1 MTPTSD
7 PEALPLFPL
16 PGVVLFPTLSVPL
29 YIFEPRYRA
38 MTRAA
43 LESNR
48 RIGMVAIRPE
58 ALAKIAGD
66 PAVFET
72 GCAGEIRQAR
82 ERPDGSL
89 DILLVATRRFRILEE
104 HPRAEL
110 YRTARIENL
119 TEEDDWGPGDGPSTL
134 RARIFETLC
143 EIARC
148 TDREEDTIATEKRV
162 ESLGKLNEFT
172 DTQFVHVVA
181 QATDLGVLD
190 KQKLLEASGL
200 GSRYR
205 MLDEFLRVRLGERV
219 GRIAPGS
226 DLLQ

>member
-1 MTPTSD
+1 MTSNLG

-43 LESNR
+43 LTSNR

-58 ALAKIAGD
+58 ALAEIDGD
-66 PAVFET
+66 PAIFEI
-72 GCAGEIRQAR
+72 GCEGEIRQAR

-89 DILLVATRRFRILEE
+89 DILLVATQRFRILEE

-110 YRTARIENL
+110 YRTARIESL
-119 TEEDDWGPGDGPSTL
+119 TEESVSEAEGRPTAL

-148 TDREEDTIATEKRV
+148 TGPAQDTEVARERV
-162 ESLGKLNEFT
+162 ESLGKLKEFT

-190 KQKLLEASGL
+190 KQKLLEASGAEP
-200 GSRYR
+200 RYR
-205 MLDEFLRVRLGERV
+205 MLDEFLRVRLGELV

-226 DLLQ
+226 NLLQ

>member
-1 MTPTSD
+1 MTPNSD
-7 PEALPLFPL
+7 PEALSLFPL

-29 YIFEPRYRA
+29 YVFEPRYRA

-58 ALAKIAGD
+58 ELAEIAGD
-66 PAVFET
+66 PPVFEI
-72 GCAGEIRQAR
+72 GCEGEIRQAR

-89 DILLVATRRFRILEE
+89 DILLAATQRFRILEE
-104 HPRAEL
+104 HPRETL

-119 TEEDDWGPGDGPSTL
+119 AEEDDWAAGDGPSEL

-148 TDREEDTIATEKRV
+148 TRSEEDADATRKRV
-162 ESLGKLNEFT
+162 KSLGKLNEFT

-190 KQKLLEASGL
+190 KQKLLEASGT
-200 GSRYR
+200 GHRYR
-205 MLDEFLRVRLGERV
+205 MLDEFLRVRLGELV
-219 GRIAPGS
+219 GRIVPGS

>member
-1 MTPTSD
+1 MTPNAD

-16 PGVVLFPTLSVPL
+16 PGVVLFPALSVPL

-43 LESNR
+43 LESTR

-58 ALAKIAGD
+58 ALAEIAGD
-66 PAVFET
+66 PPVFEI
-72 GCAGEIRQAR
+72 GCEGEIRQAR

-89 DILLVATRRFRILEE
+89 DILLVATQRFRILEE

-110 YRTARIENL
+110 YRTARIESL
-119 TEEDDWGPGDGPSTL
+119 TEEDDWGAGDGPSAL

-148 TDREEDTIATEKRV
+148 IGPEEDADAARTRV
-162 ESLGKLNEFT
+162 KSLGKLNEFT

-181 QATDLGVLD
+181 QTSDLRVLD
-190 KQKLLEASGL
+190 KQELLEASGPGL
-200 GSRYR
+200 RYR
-205 MLDEFLRVRLGERV
+205 MLDDFLRVRLGELV

-226 DLLQ
+226 DLFQ